1 MINLTLSDL
10 KVRRFLRNSLAIV
23 QEGAVKTPLDVQNNY
38 LSVLQLRLLLVY
50 AFVRNVS
57 TLSQFGTL
65 TLRSSK
71 RLSQAK
77 TLRVS
82 YCPESHRSRNGSTR
96 SWYTCSAQFNDRPDY
111 WQLSGCNCVSSPA
124 WKTGVCTWDVIG
136 LPVLCVPVKRPG
148 ALPLGVQ
155 IIGAPYSEAVILRVA
170 AVLESQGII
179 SAESISH

>member
-65 TLRSSK
+65 T
-71 RLSQAK
+71 
-77 TLRVS
+77 
-82 YCPESHRSRNGSTR
+82 
-96 SWYTCSAQFNDRPDY
+96 
-111 WQLSGCNCVSSPA
+111 
-124 WKTGVCTWDVIG
+124 
-136 LPVLCVPVKRPG
+136 
-148 ALPLGVQ
+148 
-155 IIGAPYSEAVILRVA
+155 ILRCLQCQA
-170 AVLESQGII
+170 SFSGENAEGVLLPGI
-179 SAESISH
+179 SPF